1 MGLSLSAGQSLF
13 LDTAPLIYLFEEHD
27 QFLRPVEDLLDQA
40 YALQVQMVTSL
51 VTYIEILTLPTRLGD
66 SRLAARYRDF
76 LTNSENLSLYPINLA
91 VADEATRLRAD
102 YGLRTP
108 DAIQMAIAR
117 VCGAD
122 VFVTNDRALNRVA
135 GLDVVVVSD
144 LLD

>member
-108 DAIQMAIAR
+108 DAIQMATAR